1 MNRRNEVQQT
11 KAMQYQI
18 KDGELLRKILWLDAV
33 LGGGTAI
40 IGLLFYA
47 ELTPVLGLPTRFITV
62 VSAITL
68 LYAVVAVRL
77 ATQKPASVPLFRVL
91 IGANWLWTLISL
103 VLFFIHFSRAEP
115 LGITFLFLQIIVV
128 GGLAYWEGNQ
138 LTRKTSES

>member
-1 MNRRNEVQQT
+1 
-11 KAMQYQI
+11 MQYQI